1 MLPVVLQTCSSVNF
15 DEVQSCGRL
24 CFWSQCIWSQLNN
37 YTAVCTRLW
46 VEHAAADLFPV
57 WRDTS
62 GLRRICGQN
71 VSWIQKSVL
80 RDSPS
85 HQHVKEDP
93 ARSQRG
99 ASSTPSPLSCLPAH
113 NEETVRECQSGSG
126 FLGEG
131 VGDQDGRC
139 SRADHHEAFKK
150 RGLGLTLYDV
160 HLYWGVQ
167 ERPVMSRV
175 AWALSGS
182 SWGCW
187 WRTWG
192 STWWPRHRSLGISQ
206 SSKLRSC

>member
-1 MLPVVLQTCSSVNF
+1 M
-15 DEVQSCGRL
+15 
-24 CFWSQCIWSQLNN
+24 
-37 YTAVCTRLW
+37 
-46 VEHAAADLFPV
+46 
-57 WRDTS
+57 
-62 GLRRICGQN
+62 
-71 VSWIQKSVL
+71 SWIQKSVL

-139 SRADHHEAFKK
+139 SKADHHEAFKK

-167 ERPVMSRV
+167 GRPVMSRI

-182 SWGCW
+182 SWGWW

-192 STWWPRHRSLGISQ
+192 STWWPRHRSLGTSQ
-206 SSKLRSC
+206 SSKLRMLLENKLVIYVFLDLKPV